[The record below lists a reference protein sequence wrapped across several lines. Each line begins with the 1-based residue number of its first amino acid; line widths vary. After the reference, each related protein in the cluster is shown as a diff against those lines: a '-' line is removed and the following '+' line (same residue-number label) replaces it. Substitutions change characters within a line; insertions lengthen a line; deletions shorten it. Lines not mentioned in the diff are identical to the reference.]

1 MPIERDDFYFM
12 LGLAMRAGQLTF
24 GEDGVRKA
32 IAGGSAKLVLLD
44 AGASENTK
52 KMFKNMCD
60 FYKVPAYFYGTK
72 EGLGHFMGKE
82 FRASMAVTD
91 EGLAKAVEKQ
101 LMLAGIERQ

>member
-52 KMFKNMCD
+52 KKISDSCRYYGVEVKETAADRLGFAVGKPGRMCAAVS
-60 FYKVPAYFYGTK
+60 KGT
-72 EGLGHFMGKE
+72 LGDRLFE
-82 FRASMAVTD
+82 
-91 EGLAKAVEKQ
+91 
-101 LMLAGIERQ
+101 LAGK